1 MQALHFQHAL
11 LPDGWARDVRI
22 TLQDGLIAS
31 LETRVGPRSGDERYD
46 TVLPG
51 LCNGHSHGFQ
61 RAMAGRT
68 ERAGGSRDSFWTWR
82 ERLYALANRL
92 GPDEFEAI
100 TAYAYGEMLES
111 GFTRVGEF
119 HYLHHAPDGEPY
131 GDVGELSA
139 RVASAAGET
148 GIRLTLLPVFYAH
161 GGFGAAPPRGE
172 QRRFIND
179 REQFHRIVE
188 RARHALYRL
197 PGAVLGIAPHSLRA
211 VTPEEL
217 RDLLVDF
224 RDGPVHLHVAEQAR
238 EVDECREA
246 LGRTPVHLLL
256 DEFGVDP
263 RWTLVH
269 ATHADDAELARVAA
283 SGATAGLCPITEAN
297 LGDGIFRARTF
308 LDGGGCFSIGTDSNV
323 LIDSAGELRLL
334 EYTQRLREQARNV
347 LAGADGSTGRALFE
361 HAVHGG
367 RRSLGDSARG
377 LVKGESADF
386 FAPPRMPA
394 VAASPDPDVV
404 LDAWIFASRNPAVEA
419 TWCAGR
425 KLVLQ
430 GRHIARPALEA
441 AFERAM
447 ATLADP

>member
-1 MQALHFQHAL
+1 MQALHFGHAL

-22 TLQDGLIAS
+22 TLQDGRIAS
-31 LETRVGPRSGDERYD
+31 VETGAVARPGDERHD
-46 TVLPG
+46 TALPG

-68 ERAGGSRDSFWTWR
+68 ERAGRSRDSFWTWR

-92 GPDEFEAI
+92 GPEEFEAI
-100 TAYAYGEMLES
+100 TAYAYAEMLES

-119 HYLHHAPDGEPY
+119 HYLHHAPDGARY

-139 RVASAAGET
+139 RVAIAAVLA

-161 GGFGAAPPRGE
+161 GGFRAVPPRAE
-172 QRRFIND
+172 QRRFVND
-179 REQFHRIVE
+179 REGFQRVVE
-188 RARHALYRL
+188 RARHALSQL

-211 VTPEEL
+211 VTPGEL
-217 RDLLVDF
+217 RDLLEDF

-246 LGRTPVHLLL
+246 LGRTPVHWLL
-256 DEFGVDP
+256 DEFRVDP

-269 ATHADDAELARVAA
+269 ATHADDAELARIAA
-283 SGATAGLCPITEAN
+283 AGATAGLCPITEAN
-297 LGDGIFRARTF
+297 LGDGIFRARAF
-308 LDGGGCFSIGTDSNV
+308 LDRGGSFSIGTDSNV

-347 LAGADGSTGRALFE
+347 LAGEDRSTGRALFE
-361 HAVHGG
+361 HAVRGG
-367 RRSLGDSARG
+367 RRSLGDGARG
-377 LVKGESADF
+377 LVEGEAADF
-386 FAPPRMPA
+386 FVPPRMPA
-394 VAASPDPDVV
+394 IAAGPDPDVV
-404 LDAWIFASRNPAVEA
+404 LDAWIFGSRDPAVEA

-425 KLVLQ
+425 KLVSQ
-430 GRHIARPALEA
+430 GRHVARPALQA
-441 AFERAM
+441 AFERAT
-447 ATLADP
+447 ASLADP